1 MTILYSNEFNGDFD
15 APIEEGN
22 LLTVTMAMHVILCAS
37 EDFLRRSA
45 RRAEAK
51 NDEFCKITPK
61 RLRALYYLAFRYYL
75 RKYGH
80 PYTDSKEIF
89 EVKEDGIYSQNLEKV
104 LESIKDKEISASFS
118 PDTGVSLKFA
128 LMFKDSHGN
137 IVTRFSLLPEYE
149 ELSEIGF
156 EVLLETV
163 NRYKKYSDDSLCE
176 LVKSLPENKS
186 FERNNVL
193 GLLGYSKDFEYL
205 DGVSA
210 DVLALQMDYIMGNP
224 LNDAADTNV
233 AVKVR

>member
-1 MTILYSNEFNGDFD
+1 MTVLYSNEFNGDFD
-15 APIEEGN
+15 VPIEEGN
-22 LLTVTMAMHVILCAS
+22 LLAVTMAMHVILCAS
-37 EDFLRRSA
+37 EDFS
-45 RRAEAK
+45 E
-51 NDEFCKITPK
+51 EFCKITPK

-80 PYTDSKEIF
+80 PYTDLKEIF
-89 EVKEDGIYSQNLEKV
+89 EVKEDGVYSQNLEKA
-104 LESIKDKEISASFS
+104 LEAIRDKEISASFS
-118 PDTGVSLKFA
+118 PDAGVSLKFA
-128 LMFKDSHGN
+128 LMFKDAHEN
-137 IVTRFSLLPEYE
+137 ISTRFSLLPEYE

-205 DGVSA
+205 DEVPA
-210 DVLALQMDYIMGNP
+210 DVLAIQTDYLIGNP
-224 LNDAADTNV
+224 LNDVLDANV
-233 AVKVR
+233 PVKVR

>member
-1 MTILYSNEFNGDFD
+1 MIVLYSNEFSGDFD
-15 APIEEGN
+15 TPIEEEN
-22 LLTVTMAMHVILCAS
+22 LLAVTMAMHVILCAS
-37 EDFLRRSA
+37 ENF
-45 RRAEAK
+45 
-51 NDEFCKITPK
+51 NNEFCKITPK

-80 PYTDSKEIF
+80 PYTDLKEIF

-104 LESIKDKEISASFS
+104 LATIKDKEISVSFN
-118 PDTGVSLKFA
+118 PDAGVNLKFA
-128 LMFKDSHGN
+128 LMFKDDHEN

-205 DGVSA
+205 DEVPA
-210 DVLALQMDYIMGNP
+210 DVLTLQMDYIMGTP
-224 LNDAADTNV
+224 LNDVADTNV

>member
-1 MTILYSNEFNGDFD
+1 MIVLYSNEFSGDFD
-15 APIEEGN
+15 TPIEEEN
-22 LLTVTMAMHVILCAS
+22 LLAVTMAMHVILCAS
-37 EDFLRRSA
+37 ENFLRRSA

-51 NDEFCKITPK
+51 NDEFCKIAPK

-80 PYTDSKEIF
+80 EYTDSKEIF
-89 EVKEDGIYSQNLEKV
+89 EVKEDGVYSQTLEKA
-104 LESIKDKEISASFS
+104 LDMIKGKEISLSFK
-118 PDTGVSLKFA
+118 PDAGVNLNFA
-128 LMFKDSHGN
+128 LMFRDTRGN
-137 IVTRFSLLPEYE
+137 IATRFSLLPEYE

-156 EVLLETV
+156 EVLLDTV

-176 LVKSLPENKS
+176 LVKSLPENRG

-210 DVLALQMDYIMGNP
+210 DALALQMDYIMENP
-224 LNDAADTNV
+224 LNDVADTNV